1 MTSFFWTEDKITSA
15 EKLWADGISAREI
28 AERLGSTKNTV
39 INMAGRHRDR
49 FPARQVARISLP
61 EDATPAQRINHADRV
76 IRVTFSGAEVTLPR
90 VVFID
95 GEAI

>member
-39 INMAGRHRDR
+39 INMA
-49 FPARQVARISLP
+49 
-61 EDATPAQRINHADRV
+61 
-76 IRVTFSGAEVTLPR
+76 
-90 VVFID
+90 
-95 GEAI
+95 

>member
-49 FPARQVARISLP
+49 FPARQAARISLP

-95 GEAI
+95 GAAI

>member
-39 INMAGRHRDR
+39 INVAGRHRDR

-95 GEAI
+95 GVAI

>member
-1 MTSFFWTEDKITSA
+1 MTSFFWTDDKIASA

-28 AERLGSTKNTV
+28 AERIGSTKNTV

-61 EDATPAQRINHADRV
+61 QDATPAQRAHHADRV

-90 VVFID
+90 VAFID
-95 GEAI
+95 GVAI

>member
-28 AERLGSTKNTV
+28 AERIGSTKNTV

-95 GEAI
+95 GAAI

>member
-1 MTSFFWTEDKITSA
+1 MTSFFWTDDKIASA

-28 AERLGSTKNTV
+28 AERIGSTKNTV

-49 FPARQVARISLP
+49 FPARQSARISLP
-61 EDATPAQRINHADRV
+61 EDATEAQRSHHADRV
-76 IRVTFSGAEVTLPR
+76 IRVTFTGAEVTLPR

-95 GEAI
+95 GVAI

>member
-95 GEAI
+95 GVAI

>member
-1 MTSFFWTEDKITSA
+1 
-15 EKLWADGISAREI
+15 
-28 AERLGSTKNTV
+28 
-39 INMAGRHRDR
+39 
-49 FPARQVARISLP
+49 VARISLP